1 MVKGARQVGKTY
13 LVREFG
19 KKEYKSFVEINF
31 IKNQELKQIFAGTLD
46 VESVYKRMT
55 AMINGVNLVKG
66 DTLIFLDEIQACGSA
81 RTRLEI
87 SCGGR
92 EIRRYHFR
100 KPFRIDIRGR
110 RRRKYGRTRICSYRI
125 RNISYD
131 VFA

>member
-13 LVREFG
+13 LVRKFG

-46 VESVYKRMT
+46 AESVYKRMT

-66 DTLIFLDEIQACGSA
+66 DTLIFLDEI
-81 RTRLEI
+81 

-92 EIRRYHFR
+92 EIRRYYFR
-100 KPFRIDIRGR
+100 KPFRSDIRGR
-110 RRRKYGRTRICSYRI
+110 RRRKYGRTRICSYWI
-125 RNISYD
+125 RNVSYD